1 MHVEIIPPI
10 TVNFFIL
17 SPSCPDM
24 EHVSRL
30 LDNANKILDAAESM
44 RVAGHTGTDWSIMIG
59 SEGQINM
66 VAASNWP
73 LESLR
78 AEHGASQAYR
88 VHEQGGRIQVQGK
101 DESRDL
107 LIFSAHPSQLLR
119 RLLPERRDYGM
130 V

>member
-10 TVNFFIL
+10 AGNFFKL
-17 SPSCPDM
+17 YLRRPDM
-24 EHVSRL
+24 VHVSTL
-30 LDNANKILDAAESM
+30 LDNANKILDVAESM

-59 SEGQINM
+59 SEGQIHM
-66 VAASNWP
+66 VAASHWP

-88 VHEQGGRIQVQGK
+88 VLEHGGKIHVQGK
-101 DESRDL
+101 DQSRDL
-107 LIFSAHPSQLLR
+107 LISSAHPSQLLR